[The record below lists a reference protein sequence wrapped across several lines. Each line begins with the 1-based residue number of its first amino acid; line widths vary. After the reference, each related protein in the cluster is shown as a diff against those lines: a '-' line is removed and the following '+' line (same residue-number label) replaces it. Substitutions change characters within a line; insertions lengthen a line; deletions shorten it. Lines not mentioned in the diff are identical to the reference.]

1 MSSVNL
7 KDKVCVVTGATRGI
21 GKGISLQLGSA
32 GAKVYLTGRTDQL
45 LRRVAQEVEARG
57 GTAVPVVLDHS
68 NDLEVEKFFSKIEKI
83 DVLVNNA
90 FAGVGSL
97 HSAIGKSFWELDPI
111 EQWDSINGVGLRG
124 HYLCTVYASRSVAI
138 NL

>member
-1 MSSVNL
+1 MSTVNL

-21 GKGISLQLGSA
+21 GRGIALQLGAA
-32 GAKVYLTGRTDQL
+32 GAKVYLTGRTEDL
-45 LRRVAQEVEARG
+45 LRQVAQEVEARG
-57 GTAVPVVLDHS
+57 GTPVPVVLDHS
-68 NDLEVEKFFSKIEKI
+68 NDQDVKNFFSKITNL

-111 EQWDSINGVGLRG
+111 EQWDSINGIGLRG
-124 HYLCTVYASRSVAI
+124 HYLCTVYAAR
-138 NL
+138 